1 MGVPFPFGAWGW
13 VGGGEEEGEAKC
25 AGGGE
30 EGRMTSSCMIIY
42 EIMH

>member
-1 MGVPFPFGAWGW
+1 MFPFLLGPGGGL
-13 VGGGEEEGEAKC
+13 GGGEEEGEAKC